1 MAVYHAYFAGRAA
14 DDRSAYIID
23 AATDDDAVVLLKRHE
38 RHAETSELW
47 QGERMVFP
55 NELLW
60 GR

>member
-1 MAVYHAYFAGRAA
+1 MAVYHAYFAGRKA
-14 DDRSAYIID
+14 DDRAAYIID

-38 RHAETSELW
+38 RYGEASELW
-47 QGERMVFP
+47 QGERLVFP